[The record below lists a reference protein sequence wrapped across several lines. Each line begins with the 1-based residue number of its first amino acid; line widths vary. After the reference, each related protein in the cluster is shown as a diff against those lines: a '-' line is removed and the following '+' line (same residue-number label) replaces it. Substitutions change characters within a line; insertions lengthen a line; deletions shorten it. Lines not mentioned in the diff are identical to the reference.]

1 MECSNTLYLV
11 ASLTN
16 SDDDDDDDDNHR
28 TDSNTQTPDTII
40 RDLSNVGRI
49 LLLGQSSR

>member
-16 SDDDDDDDDNHR
+16 SDDYDDDDNHR